1 MKKPRRGNPD
11 GVFFELNGLKL
22 AGSGHFLHSI
32 GSGTFPCPVF
42 RASCHFDGAAPWRAS
57 SRVPRLLPQMAPNT
71 MAAINTNAAQTTV
84 MFNALLLLM
93 DVFSPVVDDTLV

>member
-1 MKKPRRGNPD
+1 
-11 GVFFELNGLKL
+11 
-22 AGSGHFLHSI
+22 
-32 GSGTFPCPVF
+32 
-42 RASCHFDGAAPWRAS
+42 
-57 SRVPRLLPQMAPNT
+57 MAPNT